1 MIVMKR
7 WIALGLVFILSF
19 CIRYIITALTPERNT
34 WIDLCIYIDGGQLIA
49 NGINPYDYNDE
60 PLLRDS
66 LRTDSIAFDHY
77 VAESQ
82 DRWNFYASGNL
93 PLTLLYFGAIEQIA
107 QGDPFIYRVVF
118 SFMDAILS
126 VILTMFISTYW
137 ITNEKYKFLVAIGL
151 GTLSPIL
158 LSAGTFLPEDKGVQI
173 LLMVGAIYFSKKKDF
188 FPATLLLGW
197 SVAFKGLGVF
207 IAPVCLYYYLGEIKR
222 SEFLNV
228 VILKRSVLFTLAAL
242 IIALQP
248 FIFYLSD
255 IVDMMKLRLSQNL
268 GSELPEHSSIWVFTR
283 VLFPN
288 SWMDIKFIFS
298 LLFVSINLIGI
309 LLGKLSV
316 NIVTASV
323 LIWFTI
329 IMMISGSVDRLNIA
343 MSVGIVLLGASHTK
357 GGIFLTMYY
366 VFAGI
371 MSLAY
376 VTMIFQGKYALP
388 AGFGTDTIASPFCL
402 GFVIAYTLIIAYYS
416 LKDYHFRWG
425 SRF

>member
-1 MIVMKR
+1 MKR
-7 WIALGLVFILSF
+7 WIVLGFVFVLSF
-19 CIRYIITALTPERNT
+19 SIRYTITTLTPERNV
-34 WIDLCIYIDGGQLIA
+34 WIDLFIYIDGGQLIA
-49 NGINPYDYNDE
+49 NGVNPYDYNDE

-66 LRTDSIAFDHY
+66 LRTDGIAFDHY
-77 VAESQ
+77 TSESQ

-93 PLTLLYFGAIEQIA
+93 PLTLLYFGAIEQMA

-118 SFMDAILS
+118 AFMDSILC
-126 VILTMFISTYW
+126 VVLTMFIYTYW
-137 ITNEKYKFLVAIGL
+137 NTSEKNKFLVAIGL

-173 LLMVGAIYFSKKKDF
+173 LLMVGATYFSKKKEF
-188 FPATLLLGW
+188 FLATLLLGW

-222 SEFLNV
+222 SEILSIT
-228 VILKRSVLFTLAAL
+228 ILKRSLLFALASLLFAF
-242 IIALQP
+242 QP

-255 IVDMMKLRLSQNL
+255 ILSMMKLRLSQNFV
-268 GSELPEHSSIWVFTR
+268 SESPQHSSIWVFTR
-283 VLFPN
+283 VLFPD

-298 LLFVSINLIGI
+298 LFFVSINLIGI
-309 LLGKLSV
+309 LRGKLGV
-316 NIVTASV
+316 NVVTASL

-329 IMMISGSVDRLNIA
+329 MMMLSGSVDRLNIA
-343 MSVGIVLLGASHTK
+343 MAVSLVLLGVSHTK

-366 VFAGI
+366 AFAGA

-376 VTMIFQGKYALP
+376 VMMVFQGKYALP

-402 GFVIAYTLIIAYYS
+402 GFVFVYTIIITHYA
-416 LKDYHFRWG
+416 LKDYHFRWSSG
-425 SRF
+425 I